1 MIFCWVCCAIFVY
14 SPPYLKGGNVS
25 SHLRFSLCL
34 AKTLCWSREMLIII
48 AIACMCGVKSWVMSL
63 LVACFF
69 FGVAESTS
77 SVFVEYAKSINETFL
92 PIAKALCLLR
102 REQNTT
108 RNIEMKRTF

>member
-1 MIFCWVCCAIFVY
+1 M
-14 SPPYLKGGNVS
+14 S

-69 FGVAESTS
+69 FGVVDSTS
-77 SVFVEYAKSINETFL
+77 SVFVEYAKRNFLAHRKSSLLITQGAEHNQKHRNETN
-92 PIAKALCLLR
+92 LLNTCR
-102 REQNTT
+102 VEGLREARLASDIVLTLS
-108 RNIEMKRTF
+108 EP